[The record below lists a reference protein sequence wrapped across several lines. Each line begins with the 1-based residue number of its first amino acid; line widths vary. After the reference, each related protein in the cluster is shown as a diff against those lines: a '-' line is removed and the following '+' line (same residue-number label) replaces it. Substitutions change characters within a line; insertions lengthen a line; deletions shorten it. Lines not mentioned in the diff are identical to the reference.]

1 MTAQVYTQAEV
12 DAIVAKV
19 LADARAVVDLTTAQV
34 QTLITNAIAAL
45 PPSSGG
51 TPIVV
56 SKTAPAGA
64 ADGTVWVAIP

>member
-19 LADARAVVDLTTAQV
+19 LADARAVDLTTAQV

>member
-19 LADARAVVDLTTAQV
+19 LADARAVDLTTAQV
-34 QTLITNAIAAL
+34 QTLITNTIAAL

>member
-1 MTAQVYTQAEV
+1 MTAQVYTQTEV
-12 DAIVAKV
+12 DTIVAKV
-19 LADARAVVDLTTAQV
+19 LADAKAVDLTTAQV

-56 SKTAPAGA
+56 SKTAPSNAL
-64 ADGTVWVAIP
+64 DGTIWVAIP